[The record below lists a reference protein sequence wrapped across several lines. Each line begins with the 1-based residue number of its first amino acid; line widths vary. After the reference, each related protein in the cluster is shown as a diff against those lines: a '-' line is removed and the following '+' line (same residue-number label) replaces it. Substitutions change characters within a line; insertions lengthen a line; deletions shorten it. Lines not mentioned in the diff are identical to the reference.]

1 MKKLLLIA
9 AIGLMSFT
17 TQEPKTYTITLTA
30 EETQIVFAA
39 LGELPA
45 KTTEGI
51 RAKIAQ
57 QVASMAKAYPNAS
70 AGVVLGLTKAGA
82 TPYSPLI
89 SRDGIYLSV

>member
-57 QVASMAKAYPNAS
+57 QVTEQNKHNSKNNKYAAFIFNRTLFRTTYS
-70 AGVVLGLTKAGA
+70 ACA
-82 TPYSPLI
+82 
-89 SRDGIYLSV
+89 